1 MSRSKRDRHS
11 AKRPSVPLFETMTV
25 VGVGL
30 IGGSLARVC
39 KERGLVSRVV
49 GLGRGQENLRKA
61 LELGVIDVLET
72 DWEKGIR
79 GAELVVLATPV
90 ESIVGLFPRL
100 APLCGDDTLVTDVG
114 SVKGAIVEEAERTLP
129 RPGLFVGGHPI
140 AGTENSGVE
149 ASFASLF
156 TDRKTILTPTE
167 RTCPEAVRR
176 VRELWEEAG
185 SNVVVMDR
193 QNHDRVM
200 GFVSHLPH
208 IVAYAL
214 VHTVY
219 SEDQKEGNLAGFSA
233 GGFLDFT
240 RIASSHPEMWRDIC
254 LMNRDAL
261 MEAVESFSLT
271 LDKFRAMISTRDGPG
286 LENHFDRCRRTR
298 ADLLKMKG
306 KGNRGRSGP

>member
-1 MSRSKRDRHS
+1 M
-11 AKRPSVPLFETMTV
+11 AV

-39 KERGLVSRVV
+39 KEKGLVSRVV
-49 GLGRGQENLRKA
+49 GLGRGQANLRKA

-72 DWEKGIR
+72 DWRKGIR

-90 ESIVGLFPRL
+90 EGIVELLPRI
-100 APLCGDDTLVTDVG
+100 APLCGDETLLTDVG
-114 SVKGAIVEEAERTLP
+114 SVKGAIVEAAERALP

-167 RTCPEAVRR
+167 RTDPKALRR
-176 VRELWEEAG
+176 VRRLWEKAG
-185 SNVVVMDR
+185 ANVVLMDR
-193 QNHDRVM
+193 QDHDRVM

-219 SEDQKEGNLAGFSA
+219 REDRKGGNLAGFSA

-254 LMNRDAL
+254 RMNRDAL
-261 MEAVESFSLT
+261 LEAVDSFSRT
-271 LDKFRAMISTRDGPG
+271 LDEFRTMISAKNGTG
-286 LENHFDRCRRTR
+286 LEHHFDQCRRAR

-306 KGNRGRSGP
+306 KRDRRRGGP

>member
-1 MSRSKRDRHS
+1 M
-11 AKRPSVPLFETMTV
+11 AV

-30 IGGSLARVC
+30 IGGSLARAAR
-39 KERGLVSRVV
+39 ERGLVSRVI
-49 GLGRGQENLRKA
+49 GLGRGEENLRRA
-61 LELGVIDVLET
+61 LELGVIDVMET
-72 DWEKGIR
+72 DWSKGIPE
-79 GAELVVLATPV
+79 AELVVLAIPV
-90 ESIVGLFPRL
+90 EAMVQVLPKIAS
-100 APLCGDDTLVTDVG
+100 LCGDQSVVTDVG
-114 SVKGAIVEEAERTLP
+114 SVKGSIVEEAERILP
-129 RPGLFVGGHPI
+129 APGRFVGGHPI

-156 TDRKTILTPTE
+156 TDRKTILTPTG
-167 RTCPEAVRR
+167 RTDPKALDKVRHLWEAV
-176 VRELWEEAG
+176 G
-185 SNVVVMDR
+185 STVILMDMDR
-193 QNHDRVM
+193 HDRVM

-219 SEDQKEGNLAGFSA
+219 SVDQREGNLAGFSA

-271 LDKFRAMISTRDGPG
+271 LDRFKALISEKDGQG
-286 LENHFDRCRRTR
+286 LADHFSQCRRIR
-298 ADLLKMKG
+298 ADLLKTEK
-306 KGNRGRSGP
+306 RTGR